1 MTSSRG
7 RGYLAS
13 AGAVV
18 EIPYSKYY
26 TWQKQSHA
34 WHFKAISQL
43 QPAQLWE
50 KQEEA
55 DLARKKSWALY
66 HWAYGEGTHTF
77 IMTLTANF
85 SKGNSA
91 KFVGNATLDGILTH
105 SLEGHTKHLNVS
117 QLLPLEAPNLWEQTE
132 SKLQKYLENPMSIY
146 CTKGCEV
153 SENGTRSFYKILLNG
168 SDFLKFHTKSNNWE
182 DLSNTSV
189 ANYIIK
195 KLNQFEETTTNLQFF
210 LQETCV
216 NFVRMHTNNK
226 EASTGQ
232 REGPSHTPLVIGI
245 TIGAL
250 ALMGLAVCLFLCTG
264 GKR

>member
-1 MTSSRG
+1 MF
-7 RGYLAS
+7 L
-13 AGAVV
+13 
-18 EIPYSKYY
+18 
-26 TWQKQSHA
+26 
-34 WHFKAISQL
+34 L
-43 QPAQLWE
+43 QILLQ
-50 KQEEA
+50 
-55 DLARKKSWALY
+55 SWALY

-85 SKGNSA
+85 SKDNSSE
-91 KFVGNATLDGILTH
+91 FVGNATLDGTLTH
-105 SLEGHTKHLNVS
+105 SLEGHTKHLNVN
-117 QLLPLEAPNLWEQTE
+117 QLLPLEAPNLWKQTE
-132 SKLQKYLENPMSIY
+132 SKLKNYLESFHGMVMILSKEKIISYPISIY

-168 SDFLKFHTKSNNWE
+168 SDILKFHTKSNNWE
-182 DLSNTSV
+182 GLSNTLM
-189 ANYIIK
+189 ANDTIK
-195 KLNQFEETTTNLQFF
+195 KLNEFQETTTNLQFF